1 MGFWDKPGWKGPQE
15 LSCQTSSSN
24 KDSYSSDQVTLT
36 FMCPSLE
43 KFLGLYS
50 SEQVLFPQILFSGQV
65 LLSSG
70 FPLTLL
76 QFDSVLLV
84 LGGTLKLWLNM
95 FLSVESKPTC
105 LGVECP
111 FLPTRWAAGAVN
123 HRAADLSAVTCLS
136 AQGWAVDPVIPLE
149 KARKGGRWRGIERL
163 SFNMDFKRS
172 RMLKVR
178 SFSLCPYLLTL
189 VQLLTKGWDSNSNKS
204 VVPAFLRKDRMKEMV
219 KFSLVEIFGFCCHSF
234 PSEVR

>member
-1 MGFWDKPGWKGPQE
+1 
-15 LSCQTSSSN
+15 
-24 KDSYSSDQVTLT
+24 
-36 FMCPSLE
+36 MCPSLE

-76 QFDSVLLV
+76 QFGSVLLV
-84 LGGTLKLWLNM
+84 LRGTLKLWLNM

-105 LGVECP
+105 LGAEYP

-136 AQGWAVDPVIPLE
+136 ALG
-149 KARKGGRWRGIERL
+149 
-163 SFNMDFKRS
+163 
-172 RMLKVR
+172 
-178 SFSLCPYLLTL
+178 
-189 VQLLTKGWDSNSNKS
+189 
-204 VVPAFLRKDRMKEMV
+204 
-219 KFSLVEIFGFCCHSF
+219 
-234 PSEVR
+234 